1 MFEKIANTAK
11 ENGITNY
18 EVYYDEN
25 ALYIRD
31 KDYISEPKKVSD
43 IKSIQIE
50 TFVNQNMIG
59 IILIRNVYIKDDND
73 EEIYHDNNT
82 ELMDSNFYSYE
93 EIKERASSVFKV
105 SKANIE
111 IN

>member
-31 KDYISEPKKVSD
+31 KDYISEPKK
-43 IKSIQIE
+43 Q
-50 TFVNQNMIG
+50 
-59 IILIRNVYIKDDND
+59 LLAPY
-73 EEIYHDNNT
+73 
-82 ELMDSNFYSYE
+82 L
-93 EIKERASSVFKV
+93 
-105 SKANIE
+105 
-111 IN
+111 